1 MVERAVPE
9 PQHTDQRIADTYEF
23 RLEAENLDLRR
34 LLAQAGIDAAEQKV
48 AEKLQRIMV
57 EELHH
62 RVKNILA
69 TVQAITSQSL
79 RAAQNVEDGRKAIE
93 SRLQALGRVHDVL
106 LQTNWS
112 KTKLVAILKAGI
124 EPFITAAAPQLAM
137 RSADIEV
144 APAAALPLAMIL
156 NELCT
161 NAVKYGALSRPTG
174 RVTIEASVADNGD
187 SFLLTWM
194 EKGGPA
200 VQEPAR
206 RSFGSKLIEH
216 AFVAQLEATAQLS
229 FDPDGV
235 IYDLRIPLTA
245 LNGTIAP
252 P

>member
-1 MVERAVPE
+1 VPE
-9 PQHTDQRIADTYEF
+9 PQHADQRITDAHDL

-124 EPFITAAAPQLAM
+124 EPFITAAAPQIAM

-174 RVTIEASVADNGD
+174 RVTIGASVADNGD

-245 LNGTIAP
+245 LNGAIAP